1 MTGLE
6 RKVFQS
12 LIRSSRS
19 REGGSGAMSI
29 EHVIDQFRN
38 VDPEGWMVYKCAFV
52 EEYINKLSNQRDK
65 VCLCQIDNSTEL
77 WLVIC

>member
-12 LIRSSRS
+12 LMRSSHS
-19 REGGSGAMSI
+19 KEGDSGAMGI

-38 VDPEGWMVYKCAFV
+38 IDPEGWMVYKCAFV
-52 EEYINKLSNQRDK
+52 EDYINKLSNQRHK
-65 VCLCQIDNSTEL
+65 VCLCH
-77 WLVIC
+77 